1 MTAALQEPS
10 ISARSALIV
19 SRSAFGLD
27 NRMRRPTPWFAWCAV
42 VLGLFNTC
50 ATHAERVRVE
60 RDIAAGAWSASLV
73 VQAARSVGTDDGDIA
88 RYFAYSNAIL
98 GRPYA
103 AYYVRP
109 AAGWRADDIANDP
122 ALSPT
127 ATSDPLVPY
136 RDFSVEY
143 PPGFFAV
150 ALPPAVIASSDAG
163 YALAFS
169 LWMGALLTAAVW
181 LAGQTARRLDIPD
194 DTVVR
199 LAAIAAL
206 AVGVIC
212 VRRFDAVVALG
223 VCGLMFGVIAKR
235 PWLAGLLFGVGIAA
249 KGIPLLVAPFPLVVY
264 VAHRRWRELVI
275 AAASAAAVVAVSL
288 LPFVD
293 APLVDVLRYH
303 GERPIQVESTWG
315 GLLAIAGAV
324 VPVQA
329 QFTYGSLNVV
339 AGFDGL
345 LRTLASVLPVAAWLA
360 LIVHAI
366 RRGADE
372 RRMIRLV
379 SVALVAHMVLGKVF
393 SPQYL
398 TWLLPAGALA
408 SLTAGR
414 AEQRLFIAAMIA
426 TQVLYPLLYLSA
438 LPWTASPLF
447 GAVVVVRNGLLAVWA
462 VRLLRAA

>member
-1 MTAALQEPS
+1 
-10 ISARSALIV
+10 
-19 SRSAFGLD
+19 
-27 NRMRRPTPWFAWCAV
+27 MRRPRPWFAWCAV
-42 VLGLFNTC
+42 VFGLFNSC
-50 ATHAERVRVE
+50 ATHTERARVE
-60 RDIAAGAWSASLV
+60 REIAAGAWSVSLA
-73 VQAARSVGTDDGDIA
+73 VQAARSAGTDDGDIA
-88 RYFAYSNAIL
+88 RYFAYANAVL

-127 ATSDPLVPY
+127 VSSAPLAPY
-136 RDFSVEY
+136 REFSVEY
-143 PPGFFAV
+143 PPGFFAL
-150 ALPPAVIASSDAG
+150 ALPPAAIAWSDAG

-181 LAGQTARRLDIPD
+181 LAGRAARRLDIPD
-194 DTVVR
+194 DAVVR
-199 LAAIAAL
+199 LSAITAL
-206 AVGVIC
+206 ALGVIC
-212 VRRFDAVVALG
+212 VRRFDAVVAIS
-223 VCGLMFGVIAKR
+223 VCGLMFGVIANR

-249 KGIPLLVAPFPLVVY
+249 KGVPLIVAPFPIIVY
-264 VAHRRWRELVI
+264 VADRRWRELAI
-275 AAASAAAVVAVSL
+275 AAASAAAVVAASI

-293 APLVDVLRYH
+293 APLVDLLRYH

-315 GLLAIAGAV
+315 ALLAIAGAV

-329 QFTYGSLNVV
+329 TFTHGSLNVL
-339 AGFDGL
+339 ASFDGP

-360 LIVHAI
+360 LIAHAI
-366 RRGADE
+366 RRGVDE

-379 SVALVAHMVLGKVF
+379 SVALVAYMVLGKVF

-398 TWLLPAGALA
+398 TWLLPAGVLA

-414 AEQRLFIAAMIA
+414 TERRLFVAAMIA
-426 TQVLYPLLYLSA
+426 TQVIYPLLYLTA

-447 GAVVVVRNGLLAVWA
+447 GAVVVTRNGLLAVWA

>member
-1 MTAALQEPS
+1 M
-10 ISARSALIV
+10 I
-19 SRSAFGLD
+19 F
-27 NRMRRPTPWFAWCAV
+27 
-42 VLGLFNTC
+42 GLFNSC
-50 ATHAERVRVE
+50 ATHTERARVE
-60 RDIAAGAWSASLV
+60 REIAAGAWSVSLGV
-73 VQAARSVGTDDGDIA
+73 EAARSVGTDDGDIA
-88 RYFAYSNAIL
+88 RYFAYANAIL

-122 ALSPT
+122 ALSPIV
-127 ATSDPLVPY
+127 TSEPLVPY

-150 ALPPAVIASSDAG
+150 ALLPAAIASSPAG

-169 LWMGALLTAAVW
+169 LWMGLLLTAAVW
-181 LAGQTARRLDIPD
+181 LAGRTARRLEIPD
-194 DTVVR
+194 DAVVR
-199 LAAIAAL
+199 LSAFAAL

-212 VRRFDAVVALG
+212 VRRFDAVVAIS
-223 VCGLMFGVIAKR
+223 VCGLMFGVITNR

-249 KGIPLLVAPFPLVVY
+249 KGIPLLAAPFPIVVY
-264 VAHRRWRELVI
+264 VAHRRWRELAI
-275 AAASAAAVVAVSL
+275 AAGSAVAVVAVSIV
-288 LPFVD
+288 PFVD
-293 APLVDVLRYH
+293 APLADLLRYH
-303 GERPIQVESTWG
+303 GDRPIHVESTWG
-315 GLLAIAGAV
+315 ALLAIAGAV

-329 QFTYGSLNVV
+329 KFSYGSLNVV
-339 AGFDGL
+339 AAFDGP
-345 LRTLASVLPVAAWLA
+345 LRALASALPVAAWLA

-366 RRGADE
+366 RRGVDD

-379 SVALVAHMVLGKVF
+379 SVAIVAYMVLGKVF

-398 TWLLPAGALA
+398 TWLLPAGVLA

-414 AEQRLFIAAMIA
+414 TEQRLFVAAMLA
-426 TQVLYPLLYLSA
+426 TQVIYPLLYLSA
-438 LPWTASPLF
+438 LPWTAAPLF